1 MPMRPRAAPPHIFFA
16 LADDTGWNN
25 VGWHARANAAG
36 AEVSTPNLD
45 ALATAGIELTRSYAF
60 KYCSPS
66 RCAIQ
71 SGRNPIHVQV
81 GNAVFRAGGGIPD
94 QMTCLASK
102 LKQRGYRTVMVG
114 KWHAGM
120 RSRAQTPR
128 GRGYDAALTYF
139 NPDNDFWSQSY
150 SGCPL
155 TAGSTQRALHVT
167 PIVDLWEAFEGGGE
181 GPAAARNNSCASG
194 RTFVPFNGCG
204 DELGRRCASQWTA
217 EPFDRTACIKCAT
230 EANISA
236 CGQPLHQVRKTPSWP
251 RSWANFSPL

>member
-81 GNAVFRAGGGIPD
+81 GNAVFGAGGGIPD
-94 QMTCLASK
+94 QMTCLATK

-120 RSRAQTPR
+120 RSSAR
-128 GRGYDAALTYF
+128 G
-139 NPDNDFWSQSY
+139 
-150 SGCPL
+150 C
-155 TAGSTQRALHVT
+155 
-167 PIVDLWEAFEGGGE
+167 
-181 GPAAARNNSCASG
+181 
-194 RTFVPFNGCG
+194 
-204 DELGRRCASQWTA
+204 
-217 EPFDRTACIKCAT
+217 
-230 EANISA
+230 
-236 CGQPLHQVRKTPSWP
+236 
-251 RSWANFSPL
+251 